1 MCDPTIAVAALSGVQ
16 SMAAISEQNQAAA
29 ENTAQAKR
37 AANEQYSSE
46 SERYIEENRALLQQS
61 YDAILAGRAAESEA
75 YTSAIQNGVQG
86 ASVRAIL
93 RDRAAK
99 TERSIVRAQQ
109 EGTSL
114 RNQLGNSFKAIQTQ
128 TAGRISSV
136 PTTRFGVGDLA
147 GILAPIAKDKL

>member
-37 AANEQYSSE
+37 AANEQYASE

>member
-37 AANEQYSSE
+37 AANEQYASE

-93 RDRAAK
+93 RDRATK